1 MNMNSFKLT
10 VTRITFI
17 QPPRILLCG
26 INQFHTTHRLEHDPN
41 LKKKKKS
48 TQDQAKEKIRR
59 DRQDAKRR
67 AEPILIPTDPDTVP
81 GKGSFLLS

>member
-1 MNMNSFKLT
+1 MTSFKLT
-10 VTRITFI
+10 VARRTFI
-17 QPPRILLCG
+17 QPPQILLCSVK
-26 INQFHTTHRLEHDPN
+26 QFHTTQILEHDPN

-81 GKGSFLLS
+81 GNSC